1 MKALGHYILIKPIEK
16 KKEKSSSTG
25 LLITSKS
32 LENDRYQEGIV
43 QLVGNDIDSIKEG
56 QKISFD
62 KVSGHYIKI
71 NDEHLMIITFRDVVL
86 IFDEEQEN
94 S

>member
-16 KKEKSSSTG
+16 TKETNKKTG
-25 LLITSKS
+25 LLLTSTS
-32 LENDRYQEGIV
+32 TENERYQEGIV
-43 QLVGNDIDSIKEG
+43 QLVGNQIDTIKEG

-71 NDEHLMIITFRDVVL
+71 DDEHLMIITFRDVVL
-86 IFDEEQEN
+86 VFDQEE
-94 S
+94 

>member
-1 MKALGHYILIKPIEK
+1 MKALGNYILIKPIEK
-16 KKEKSSSTG
+16 KKEKSSSG
-25 LLITSKS
+25 LLLTSNE
-32 LENDRYQEGIV
+32 LENSRYQEGIV

>member
-16 KKEKSSSTG
+16 VKETNKKTG
-25 LLITSKS
+25 LLLTSTS
-32 LENDRYQEGIV
+32 TENERYQEGIV
-43 QLVGNDIDSIKEG
+43 HLVGNQIDSIKEG

-71 NDEHLMIITFRDVVL
+71 DDEHLMIITFRDVVL
-86 IFDEEQEN
+86 VFDEEE
-94 S
+94 